1 MDNKVKEA
9 LGSASYLTYHWRQY
23 SFEQLE
29 KEMVRVCGLCD
40 KALGRFKD
48 DSITDFERGQWSVIQ
63 NVIGYVENY
72 SLAAE
77 LCREAG
83 IGYKKIKALQKDCGY
98 SYKEEVN
105 DFLKESRNCGTDLKL
120 EDQLCLGQQQIKVA
134 VNIFL
139 QKNLA
144 EMKVIHYGFALSY
157 IYMGIGTQIPD
168 AVTFLKDKKDG
179 HHALI
184 TAVDDDT
191 CGMSLNG
198 NAAWSL
204 SGIKFYNDLH
214 DQYCAG
220 AKKVY
225 GIKP

>member
-72 SLAAE
+72 SLSAE

-105 DFLKESRNCGTDLKL
+105 NFLKESRNCGTDLKL
-120 EDQLCLGQQQIKVA
+120 E
-134 VNIFL
+134 
-139 QKNLA
+139 
-144 EMKVIHYGFALSY
+144 E
-157 IYMGIGTQIPD
+157 
-168 AVTFLKDKKDG
+168 
-179 HHALI
+179 
-184 TAVDDDT
+184 
-191 CGMSLNG
+191 
-198 NAAWSL
+198 
-204 SGIKFYNDLH
+204 
-214 DQYCAG
+214 
-220 AKKVY
+220 
-225 GIKP
+225 

>member
-1 MDNKVKEA
+1 MNNKVKEA

-29 KEMVRVCGLCD
+29 KEMVRVCRLCN
-40 KALGRFKD
+40 KALGIPKD

-105 DFLKESRNCGTDLKL
+105 NFLKESRNSGTDLKL
-120 EDQLCLGQQQIKVA
+120 E
-134 VNIFL
+134 
-139 QKNLA
+139 
-144 EMKVIHYGFALSY
+144 E
-157 IYMGIGTQIPD
+157 
-168 AVTFLKDKKDG
+168 
-179 HHALI
+179 
-184 TAVDDDT
+184 
-191 CGMSLNG
+191 
-198 NAAWSL
+198 
-204 SGIKFYNDLH
+204 
-214 DQYCAG
+214 
-220 AKKVY
+220 
-225 GIKP
+225 